1 MMSLTPVS
9 ESSITGVFYQRQRE
23 TFDTT
28 LNARTDITEMHEILK
43 KAVEQLIQ
51 KQDLSD
57 ADCCDSIGAIMDGL
71 CEPVDI
77 ASFLT
82 AMTCKGPV
90 ASEIVGAAKAMRRRA
105 TPIVTSRRPLLDT
118 CGTGGDRL
126 HTFNISTAT
135 ALLAAACGVSV
146 AKHGNRSVSS
156 SSGSAD
162 VLEAL
167 GVNIS
172 LTPQDAGRC
181 LDEVG
186 IAFCFAPLIHGAM
199 KHAAPI
205 RKQLGFPTIFNL
217 LGPLTNPAGA
227 EYQLLGASTFARAEL
242 LAGALSQLGGRKS
255 IVVCGNDELDEV
267 SLWGSTLAFE
277 ITDSRT
283 VRHLWNADT
292 FGLPEISV
300 ADLKVSSAEE
310 SGAVIRSIFQ
320 GESPKAAAIVI
331 ANTAAALL
339 ACEATHS
346 LRDGVAIASSAIT
359 SGAALKSLEHL
370 IAWTNA
376 V

>member
-1 MMSLTPVS
+1 MNETLKNAVDLLLQRRDLT
-9 ESSITGVFYQRQRE
+9 
-23 TFDTT
+23 
-28 LNARTDITEMHEILK
+28 
-43 KAVEQLIQ
+43 
-51 KQDLSD
+51 D
-57 ADCCDSIGAIMDGL
+57 ADACQCIGAIMDGL

-77 ASFLT
+77 AAFLT
-82 AMTCKGPV
+82 AMACKGPV
-90 ASEIVGAAKAMRRRA
+90 ADEIVGAARAMRRRA
-105 TPIVTSRRPLLDT
+105 APIATSREHLLDT

-135 ALLAAACGVSV
+135 AILAAACGVPV

-162 VLEAL
+162 VLESL

-172 LTPQDAGRC
+172 LTPELAGRC

-227 EYQLLGASTFARAEL
+227 EYQLLGASSFARAEL
-242 LAGALSQLGGRKS
+242 LATALAALGGRKS

-267 SLWGSTLAFE
+267 SLWGTTLAFE
-277 ITDSRT
+277 IKDGQVTPHRWTAAS
-283 VRHLWNADT
+283 
-292 FGLPEISV
+292 FGLPECSV
-300 ADLKVSSAEE
+300 DALRVNSAAE
-310 SGAVIRSIFQ
+310 SGAVIQSIFS
-320 GESPKAAAIVI
+320 GTAPVPASMVL

-339 ACEATHS
+339 ACERVTDLKA
-346 LRDGVAIASSAIT
+346 GVNMASEAIT
-359 SGAALKSLEHL
+359 SGAAMRTLNHL
-370 IAWTNA
+370 IEWTQA
-376 V
+376 RKA

>member
-1 MMSLTPVS
+1 MNETLKNAVDLLLQQRDLT
-9 ESSITGVFYQRQRE
+9 
-23 TFDTT
+23 
-28 LNARTDITEMHEILK
+28 
-43 KAVEQLIQ
+43 
-51 KQDLSD
+51 D
-57 ADCCDSIGAIMDGL
+57 ADACQCIGAIMDGL

-82 AMTCKGPV
+82 AMACKGPV
-90 ASEIVGAAKAMRRRA
+90 AAEIVGAARAMRRRA
-105 TPIVTSRRPLLDT
+105 APIATSRQHLLDT

-135 ALLAAACGVSV
+135 AILAAACGVPV

-162 VLEAL
+162 VLESL

-172 LTPQDAGRC
+172 LTPEAAGRC

-199 KHAAPI
+199 KHAAPV

-227 EYQLLGASTFARAEL
+227 EYQLLGASSFARAEL
-242 LAGALSQLGGRKS
+242 LATALASLGGRKS

-267 SLWGSTLAFE
+267 SLWGTTRAFE
-277 ITDSRT
+277 IVDGQVTPHNWTAAS
-283 VRHLWNADT
+283 
-292 FGLPEISV
+292 FGLPECSV
-300 ADLKVSSAEE
+300 DALRVSSAAE
-310 SGAVIRSIFQ
+310 SGAVIQAIF
-320 GESPKAAAIVI
+320 GGTAPVPASMVL

-339 ACEATHS
+339 ACERVTDLKA
-346 LRDGVAIASSAIT
+346 GVEIASEAIH
-359 SGAALKSLEHL
+359 SGAALKTLNHL
-370 IAWTNA
+370 IEWTQSQKA
-376 V
+376 

>member
-1 MMSLTPVS
+1 MNETLKNAVDLLLQRRDLT
-9 ESSITGVFYQRQRE
+9 
-23 TFDTT
+23 
-28 LNARTDITEMHEILK
+28 
-43 KAVEQLIQ
+43 
-51 KQDLSD
+51 D
-57 ADCCDSIGAIMDGL
+57 ADACQCIGVIMDGL

-82 AMTCKGPV
+82 AMACKGPV
-90 ASEIVGAAKAMRRRA
+90 ADEIVGAARAMRRRA
-105 TPIVTSRRPLLDT
+105 APITTSRQHLLDT

-135 ALLAAACGVSV
+135 AILAAACGVPV

-162 VLEAL
+162 VLESL

-172 LTPQDAGRC
+172 LTPEAAGRC

-199 KHAAPI
+199 KHAAPV

-227 EYQLLGASTFARAEL
+227 EYQLLGASSFARAEL
-242 LAGALSQLGGRKS
+242 LAGALAALGGRKS

-267 SLWGSTLAFE
+267 SLWGTTQAFE
-277 ITDSRT
+277 IFNGRVTPHNWTSSS
-283 VRHLWNADT
+283 
-292 FGLPEISV
+292 FGLPECSV
-300 ADLKVSSAEE
+300 GALRVSSAAE
-310 SGAVIRSIFQ
+310 SGAVIQSIFR
-320 GESPKAAAIVI
+320 GTAPVPASMVL

-339 ACEATHS
+339 ACERVTDLKS
-346 LRDGVAIASSAIT
+346 GVEIASAAIH
-359 SGAALKSLEHL
+359 SGAALKTLNDL
-370 IAWTNA
+370 VDWTQA
-376 V
+376 QKA

>member
-1 MMSLTPVS
+1 
-9 ESSITGVFYQRQRE
+9 
-23 TFDTT
+23 
-28 LNARTDITEMHEILK
+28 MHEILK
-43 KAVEQLIQ
+43 TAVQHLLN
-51 KQDLSD
+51 KQNLSD
-57 ADCCDSIGAIMDGL
+57 TETCQCIGAIMDGE
-71 CEPVDI
+71 CDPVDI
-77 ASFLT
+77 SSFLT
-82 AMTCKGPV
+82 AMASKGPT
-90 ASEIVGAAKAMRRRA
+90 ADEIVGAARAMRRRA
-105 TPIVTSRRPLLDT
+105 TLIVTKRSPLLDT

-135 ALLAAACGVSV
+135 AILSAACGASV

-172 LTPQDAGRC
+172 LTPEAAGRC

-186 IAFCFAPLIHGAM
+186 IAFCFAPLVHGAM
-199 KHAAPI
+199 KHAAPV

-227 EYQLLGASTFARAEL
+227 EYQLLGASSFARAEL
-242 LAGALSQLGGRKS
+242 LASALAVLGGRKS

-267 SLWGSTLAFE
+267 SLWGTTLAFE
-277 ITDSRT
+277 LNQGQLCRHTWTADS
-283 VRHLWNADT
+283 
-292 FGLPEISV
+292 FGLPECRV
-300 ADLKVSSAEE
+300 ADLQVSSAAE
-310 SGAVIRSIFQ
+310 SGAVIRSVFE
-320 GESPKAAAIVI
+320 GTLPVPASMVV

-339 ACEATHS
+339 ACERVSTLTEGVDVAQEAIS
-346 LRDGVAIASSAIT
+346 DGA
-359 SGAALKSLEHL
+359 GRKMLDHL

>member
-1 MMSLTPVS
+1 MNETLKNAVDLLLQRRDLT
-9 ESSITGVFYQRQRE
+9 
-23 TFDTT
+23 
-28 LNARTDITEMHEILK
+28 
-43 KAVEQLIQ
+43 
-51 KQDLSD
+51 D
-57 ADCCDSIGAIMDGL
+57 ADACQCIGAIMDGL

-77 ASFLT
+77 AAFLT
-82 AMTCKGPV
+82 AMACKGPV
-90 ASEIVGAAKAMRRRA
+90 ADEIVGAARAMRRRA
-105 TPIVTSRRPLLDT
+105 APIATSREHLLDT

-135 ALLAAACGVSV
+135 AILAAACGVPV

-162 VLEAL
+162 VLESL

-172 LTPQDAGRC
+172 LTPELAGRC

-227 EYQLLGASTFARAEL
+227 EYQLLGASSFARAEL
-242 LAGALSQLGGRKS
+242 LATALAALGGRKS

-267 SLWGSTLAFE
+267 SLWGTTLAFE
-277 ITDSRT
+277 IRDGQVTPRRWTAAS
-283 VRHLWNADT
+283 
-292 FGLPEISV
+292 FGLPECSV
-300 ADLKVSSAEE
+300 DALRVNSAAE
-310 SGAVIRSIFQ
+310 SGAVIQSIFS
-320 GESPKAAAIVI
+320 GTAPVPASMVL

-339 ACEATHS
+339 ACERVTDLKA
-346 LRDGVAIASSAIT
+346 GVNMASEAIT
-359 SGAALKSLEHL
+359 SGAAMRTLNHL
-370 IAWTNA
+370 IEWTQA
-376 V
+376 RKA

>member
-1 MMSLTPVS
+1 MNETLKNAVDLLLQRRDLT
-9 ESSITGVFYQRQRE
+9 
-23 TFDTT
+23 
-28 LNARTDITEMHEILK
+28 
-43 KAVEQLIQ
+43 
-51 KQDLSD
+51 D
-57 ADCCDSIGAIMDGL
+57 ADACQCIGAIMDGL

-77 ASFLT
+77 AAFLT
-82 AMTCKGPV
+82 AMACKGQV
-90 ASEIVGAAKAMRRRA
+90 ADEIVGAARAMRRRA
-105 TPIVTSRRPLLDT
+105 APIATSREHLLDT

-135 ALLAAACGVSV
+135 AILAAACGVPV

-162 VLEAL
+162 VLESL

-172 LTPQDAGRC
+172 LTPELAGRC

-227 EYQLLGASTFARAEL
+227 EYQLLGASSFARAEL
-242 LAGALSQLGGRKS
+242 LATALAALGGRKS

-267 SLWGSTLAFE
+267 SLWGTTLAFE
-277 ITDSRT
+277 IKDGQVTPHRWTAAS
-283 VRHLWNADT
+283 
-292 FGLPEISV
+292 FGLPECSV
-300 ADLKVSSAEE
+300 DALRVNSAAE
-310 SGAVIRSIFQ
+310 SGAVIQSIFS
-320 GESPKAAAIVI
+320 GTAPVPASMVL

-339 ACEATHS
+339 ACERVTDLKA
-346 LRDGVAIASSAIT
+346 GVNMASEAIT
-359 SGAALKSLEHL
+359 SGAAMRTLNHL
-370 IAWTNA
+370 IEWTQA
-376 V
+376 RKA

>member
-1 MMSLTPVS
+1 MNETLKNAVDLLL
-9 ESSITGVFYQRQRE
+9 QRR
-23 TFDTT
+23 D
-28 LNARTDITEMHEILK
+28 LN
-43 KAVEQLIQ
+43 
-51 KQDLSD
+51 D
-57 ADCCDSIGAIMDGL
+57 ADACQCIGAIMDGL

-82 AMTCKGPV
+82 AMACKGPV
-90 ASEIVGAAKAMRRRA
+90 ADEIVGAARAMRRRA
-105 TPIVTSRRPLLDT
+105 APIATSRQHLLDT

-135 ALLAAACGVSV
+135 AILAAACGVPV

-162 VLEAL
+162 VLESL

-172 LTPQDAGRC
+172 LTPEAAGRC

-199 KHAAPI
+199 KHAAPV

-227 EYQLLGASTFARAEL
+227 EYQLLGASSFARAQL
-242 LAGALSQLGGRKS
+242 LATALAALGGRKS

-267 SLWGSTLAFE
+267 SLWGTTLAFE
-277 ITDSRT
+277 IQNGQVTPHRWTAAS
-283 VRHLWNADT
+283 
-292 FGLPEISV
+292 FGLPECSV
-300 ADLKVSSAEE
+300 ASLRVGSAAE
-310 SGAVIRSIFQ
+310 SGSVIQAIFH
-320 GESPKAAAIVI
+320 GTAPVPASMVL

-339 ACEATHS
+339 ACERVTDLKA
-346 LRDGVAIASSAIT
+346 GVEIASEAIA
-359 SGAALKSLEHL
+359 SGAALKTLNHL
-370 IAWTNA
+370 IEWTQA
-376 V
+376 QKA

>member
-1 MMSLTPVS
+1 MNETLKNAVDLLL
-9 ESSITGVFYQRQRE
+9 QRQ
-23 TFDTT
+23 
-28 LNARTDITEMHEILK
+28 
-43 KAVEQLIQ
+43 
-51 KQDLSD
+51 DLTD
-57 ADCCDSIGAIMDGL
+57 ADACQCIGAIMDGL

-82 AMTCKGPV
+82 AMAFKGPV
-90 ASEIVGAAKAMRRRA
+90 ADEIVGAARAMRRRA
-105 TPIVTSRRPLLDT
+105 APIATSRQHLLDT

-135 ALLAAACGVSV
+135 AILAAACGVPV

-162 VLEAL
+162 VLESL

-172 LTPQDAGRC
+172 LTPEAAGRC

-199 KHAAPI
+199 KHAAPV

-227 EYQLLGASTFARAEL
+227 EYQLLGASSFARAEL
-242 LAGALSQLGGRKS
+242 LATALSALGGRKS

-267 SLWGSTLAFE
+267 SLWGTTRAFE
-277 ITDSRT
+277 IYEGRMTLHDWTAAS
-283 VRHLWNADT
+283 
-292 FGLPEISV
+292 FGLPDCSV
-300 ADLKVSSAEE
+300 AALRVSSAAE
-310 SGAVIRSIFQ
+310 SGAVIQSIFR
-320 GESPKAAAIVI
+320 GTAPVPASMVL

-339 ACEATHS
+339 ACERVTDLKA
-346 LRDGVAIASSAIT
+346 GVEIASEAIA
-359 SGAALKSLEHL
+359 SGAALKTLNHL
-370 IAWTNA
+370 IEWTQA
-376 V
+376 QKQS

>member
-1 MMSLTPVS
+1 MNETLKNAVDLLL
-9 ESSITGVFYQRQRE
+9 QRQ
-23 TFDTT
+23 
-28 LNARTDITEMHEILK
+28 
-43 KAVEQLIQ
+43 
-51 KQDLSD
+51 DLTD
-57 ADCCDSIGAIMDGL
+57 ADACHCIGAIMDGL

-82 AMTCKGPV
+82 AMACKGPV
-90 ASEIVGAAKAMRRRA
+90 ADEIVGAARAMRRRA
-105 TPIVTSRRPLLDT
+105 APIATSRRHLLDT

-135 ALLAAACGVSV
+135 AILAAACGVPV

-162 VLEAL
+162 VLESL

-172 LTPQDAGRC
+172 LTPEAAGRC

-199 KHAAPI
+199 KHAAPV

-227 EYQLLGASTFARAEL
+227 EYQLLGASSFARAEL
-242 LAGALSQLGGRKS
+242 LATALAALGGRKS

-267 SLWGSTLAFE
+267 SLWGTTRAFE
-277 ITDSRT
+277 IVDGQVSPKNWTAAS
-283 VRHLWNADT
+283 
-292 FGLPEISV
+292 FGLPECSV
-300 ADLKVSSAEE
+300 DALRVSSAAE
-310 SGAVIRSIFQ
+310 SGAVIQAIFR
-320 GESPKAAAIVI
+320 GTAPVPASMVL

-339 ACEATHS
+339 ACERVTDLIA
-346 LRDGVAIASSAIT
+346 GVEIASEAIAS
-359 SGAALKSLEHL
+359 GAAMKTLNHL
-370 IAWTNA
+370 IEWTQA
-376 V
+376 QKA

>member
-1 MMSLTPVS
+1 MNETLKNAVDLLLQRRDLT
-9 ESSITGVFYQRQRE
+9 
-23 TFDTT
+23 
-28 LNARTDITEMHEILK
+28 
-43 KAVEQLIQ
+43 
-51 KQDLSD
+51 D
-57 ADCCDSIGAIMDGL
+57 ADACQCVGAIMDGL

-82 AMTCKGPV
+82 AMACKGPV
-90 ASEIVGAAKAMRRRA
+90 ADEIVGAARAMRRRA
-105 TPIVTSRRPLLDT
+105 APIATSRQHLLDT

-135 ALLAAACGVSV
+135 AILAAACGVPV

-162 VLEAL
+162 VLESL

-172 LTPQDAGRC
+172 LTPEAAGRC

-199 KHAAPI
+199 KHAAPV

-227 EYQLLGASTFARAEL
+227 EYQLLGASSFARAEL
-242 LAGALSQLGGRKS
+242 LAIALAALGGRKS

-267 SLWGSTLAFE
+267 SLWGTTRAFE
-277 ITDSRT
+277 IKDGQVTPQNWTAAS
-283 VRHLWNADT
+283 
-292 FGLPEISV
+292 FGLPECSV
-300 ADLKVSSAEE
+300 SALRVSSAAE
-310 SGAVIRSIFQ
+310 SGAVIQAIFR
-320 GESPKAAAIVI
+320 GTAPVPASMVL

-339 ACEATHS
+339 ACERVTDLKA
-346 LRDGVAIASSAIT
+346 GVEIASEAIAS
-359 SGAALKSLEHL
+359 GVALKTLNHL
-370 IAWTNA
+370 IEWTQA
-376 V
+376 QKA